1 MTDPVLVSRS
11 DRSLIITLN
20 RPHVRNAINGQS
32 ARQLAAAL
40 RQLDSSPD
48 VLVGIL
54 TGAGGTF
61 CSGMDLRAFA
71 EGELPD
77 IAGQDF
83 GGLTREL
90 TAKPLIAAVEG
101 WALAGGME
109 LVLACDLAV
118 AGRTAR
124 FGLPEVKRG
133 LVAAG
138 GGALRLPHRLPAA
151 IAMELLLTGEPIPAE
166 RAASFGLLNQVVP
179 DGQALSAAL
188 RLAAVI
194 AGNAPMAVQATKA
207 IALRASDWSQAEQWS
222 QQQQIAGPVLASEDA
237 REGAAAF
244 AGRRPP
250 VWQGR

>member
-20 RPHVRNAINGQS
+20 RPHVRNAIDGQS

-90 TAKPLIAAVEG
+90 TG
-101 WALAGGME
+101 
-109 LVLACDLAV
+109 
-118 AGRTAR
+118 
-124 FGLPEVKRG
+124 
-133 LVAAG
+133 
-138 GGALRLPHRLPAA
+138 
-151 IAMELLLTGEPIPAE
+151 
-166 RAASFGLLNQVVP
+166 
-179 DGQALSAAL
+179 
-188 RLAAVI
+188 
-194 AGNAPMAVQATKA
+194 
-207 IALRASDWSQAEQWS
+207 
-222 QQQQIAGPVLASEDA
+222 
-237 REGAAAF
+237 
-244 AGRRPP
+244 
-250 VWQGR
+250 